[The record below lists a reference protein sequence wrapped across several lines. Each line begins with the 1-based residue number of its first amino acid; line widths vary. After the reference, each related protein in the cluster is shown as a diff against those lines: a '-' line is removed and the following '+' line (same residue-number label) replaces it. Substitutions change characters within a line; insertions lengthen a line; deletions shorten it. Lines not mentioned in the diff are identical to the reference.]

1 MAALSPMGAFFLFL
15 IMFIGTCFLLK
26 VNVAFGVGIGCVT
39 LLIFGHYA
47 NTPFLQASF
56 SAMDSFPLLAVPTFI
71 LAGVLMEH
79 SGISSALIDWC
90 DSIMGKVRGSVGAV
104 TTLACMAFG
113 LLTGSATATLSAI
126 GKIMIE

>member
-56 SAMDSFPLLAVPTFI
+56 SAMDSFPFLFGMRMVYGFCLGLA
-71 LAGVLMEH
+71 LEKHLYQH
-79 SGISSALIDWC
+79 LHH
-90 DSIMGKVRGSVGAV
+90 
-104 TTLACMAFG
+104 
-113 LLTGSATATLSAI
+113 LSAY
-126 GKIMIE
+126 GF

>member
-56 SAMDSFPLLAVPTFI
+56 PPWTASRSSRYRPSFSPA
-71 LAGVLMEH
+71 
-79 SGISSALIDWC
+79 S
-90 DSIMGKVRGSVGAV
+90 
-104 TTLACMAFG
+104 
-113 LLTGSATATLSAI
+113 
-126 GKIMIE
+126 